1 MVKSKNTVASN
12 SNRENPDVL
21 EKTRLKKLAT
31 TNNIVSDAQV
41 KAPYSLNPSKIV
53 AKHHGKDIIR
63 KSQRKNRF
71 LFSFPGLL
79 APINGGGRIGE
90 LKDLSSKNPVLYLD
104 FPQGQMK
111 LFGTILHPKNRY
123 LTLQFS
129 RSGKNVMCED
139 YFDHMIIFSEA
150 WWIGTKEENPEELKL
165 DFPNELFE
173 GKGVECDFKGGAGA
187 GSVNK
192 QVVQKSGGTKYVKEE
207 SPETELDDDLSDD
220 NNDFKDLKETTPIR
234 QSART
239 SGKKFKFTE
248 VSSGD
253 DSAERSP
260 DALGVE
266 EEEEEE
272 EEEEKK
278 VKTNTSS
285 GIILEIESESSREG
299 NHLSE
304 QIQASITKSKKLSES
319 AASVTI
325 PKENSY
331 NSHGSLVQSTI
342 STLFK
347 KVQEKKKVVE
357 KVYIKQQQQFYHF
370 WVCRLMGR
378 AYMEHMYAIYAWRHQ
393 EIQGNPHHQK
403 VSTFPVFFSW
413 YAILKVEDSED
424 MYFWY
429 STVSDQ
435 KLQKTDWKRKI
446 DLVEA
451 PRKRG
456 TVTEGKKA
464 GYSLALILQQID
476 LTIDSD
482 VIIGTGSK
490 AKKKVN
496 EVEDDDIE
504 EFSSSS
510 QKFDV
515 SITAILLIEAKLSI
529 LSLDTCW
536 VLKEVMKIG
545 KPEIV
550 LDLSGW
556 KYQRKP

>member
-1 MVKSKNTVASN
+1 MVKSKKTEASN

-21 EKTRLKKLAT
+21 ERKRLKKLAIT
-31 TNNIVSDAQV
+31 SNIVSDAQV
-41 KAPYSLNPSKIV
+41 KAPYSLNPSKTV

-79 APINGGGRIGE
+79 APINGGGKIGE

-192 QVVQKSGGTKYVKEE
+192 QVVQKSDGTKYVKEE
-207 SPETELDDDLSDD
+207 SSETELDDDLSDI

-266 EEEEEE
+266 EEEEE
-272 EEEEKK
+272 KK
-278 VKTNTSS
+278 EAPRNSRKSS
-285 GIILEIESESSREG
+285 SS
-299 NHLSE
+299 
-304 QIQASITKSKKLSES
+304 K
-319 AASVTI
+319 
-325 PKENSY
+325 
-331 NSHGSLVQSTI
+331 
-342 STLFK
+342 
-347 KVQEKKKVVE
+347 
-357 KVYIKQQQQFYHF
+357 
-370 WVCRLMGR
+370 
-378 AYMEHMYAIYAWRHQ
+378 
-393 EIQGNPHHQK
+393 
-403 VSTFPVFFSW
+403 
-413 YAILKVEDSED
+413 D
-424 MYFWY
+424 
-429 STVSDQ
+429 SDQ
-435 KLQKTDWKRKI
+435 KLQKTDLKRKI

-464 GYSLALILQQID
+464 
-476 LTIDSD
+476 
-482 VIIGTGSK
+482 GTGSK

-510 QKFDV
+510 QGTEESDEDW
-515 SITAILLIEAKLSI
+515 EA
-529 LSLDTCW
+529 
-536 VLKEVMKIG
+536 
-545 KPEIV
+545 
-550 LDLSGW
+550 
-556 KYQRKP
+556 

>member
-1 MVKSKNTVASN
+1 MVKSKKTVASN

-21 EKTRLKKLAT
+21 ERKRLKKLAI

-79 APINGGGRIGE
+79 APINGGGKIGE

-129 RSGKNVMCED
+129 RSGKSVMCED

-266 EEEEEE
+266 EEEE
-272 EEEEKK
+272 KK

-357 KVYIKQQQQFYHF
+357 KVNLSLFNKVYIKQQQQFYHF
-370 WVCRLMGR
+370 WVCCLMGR
-378 AYMEHMYAIYAWRHQ
+378 AYMEHMRHQ
-393 EIQGNPHHQK
+393 EIQGIPHRQK

-435 KLQKTDWKRKI
+435 KLQKIDLKRKI

-451 PRKRG
+451 PMKRG

-464 GYSLALILQQID
+464 GYSLALI
-476 LTIDSD
+476 
-482 VIIGTGSK
+482 V
-490 AKKKVN
+490 
-496 EVEDDDIE
+496 
-504 EFSSSS
+504 
-510 QKFDV
+510 
-515 SITAILLIEAKLSI
+515 
-529 LSLDTCW
+529 
-536 VLKEVMKIG
+536 
-545 KPEIV
+545 
-550 LDLSGW
+550 
-556 KYQRKP
+556 